1 MPNRV
6 IKESICES
14 ESLSECSFF
23 AQELY
28 KRLIT
33 YADDYGRFNSD
44 TAIMRA
50 RLFPREYE
58 TITEQDII
66 DALVELCGVGKI
78 SFYQPQ
84 VFNQRGKKGVY
95 GVFPNWGDHQR
106 LRESKAK
113 CPEPY
118 DTAINDWYLRRFI
131 PLDMKVEILLRD
143 GFKCQICGKFLTS
156 CRDAE
161 RFVKLGS
168 GLFHI
173 DHIVPVANGG
183 RATME
188 NLRLT
193 CPTCN
198 LTRKRKFDFRGFIDE
213 SDSSGLR
220 RVAADCGEVR
230 PESESESNTESES
243 EVEVRTREDATTSDD
258 ILSISPSE
266 ADAWRQDMAALEDA
280 ARGIGLPV
288 QMHDLELL
296 NTLRGDYG
304 TEWVLQAIKR
314 TQYRNRTWGVV
325 CGILRSWKQNG
336 GIDDGIGRKPG
347 GNDPQAGRAGRSYN
361 LRDEIL

>member
-14 ESLSECSFF
+14 EALSECSFF

-50 RLFPREYE
+50 RLFPREYD

-95 GVFPNWGDHQR
+95 GAFPNWGNHQR

-113 CPEPY
+113 CPEPH
-118 DTAINDWYLRRFI
+118 DTGINDWYLRRFI
-131 PLDMKVEILLRD
+131 PMDMKVEILLRD
-143 GFKCQICGKFLTS
+143 GFKCQICGKFLTT

-161 RFVKLGS
+161 RFAKLGS
-168 GLFHI
+168 GLFHL
-173 DHIVPVANGG
+173 DHIVPVTDGG

-193 CPTCN
+193 CPNCN

-213 SDSSGLR
+213 SESCGLR
-220 RVAADCGEVR
+220 RVAADCGELR
-230 PESESESNTESES
+230 LESESEKESESES
-243 EVEVRTREDATTSDD
+243 EVVTRTPARFTPPTADQVSAYAQETGRSIDAQRFVDFYAAKGWKVGTTPMKDWRAAVRNWCARDSAPAARQGPKVTVHQQYNQREYTHTDDA
-258 ILSISPSE
+258 
-266 ADAWRQDMAALEDA
+266 ADALM
-280 ARGIGLPV
+280 GGLP
-288 QMHDLELL
+288 
-296 NTLRGDYG
+296 
-304 TEWVLQAIKR
+304 
-314 TQYRNRTWGVV
+314 
-325 CGILRSWKQNG
+325 
-336 GIDDGIGRKPG
+336 
-347 GNDPQAGRAGRSYN
+347 
-361 LRDEIL
+361 